1 MGSGSTTQGGQQ
13 TSPHIP
19 PWMAPLLHNTASQWG
34 SAQGNLPD
42 ISQLY
47 NQIPEL
53 QTAQLNSGQT
63 SDIGNIQGIGNQLQQ
78 SGGAWGGQQQAG
90 NQLENFLST
99 NGPSAATQQAEQNFT
114 NFENPV
120 LESQASLSGLG
131 NSGAALEASATGA
144 AQAAV
149 PFLQQDV
156 QNKLSA
162 ANQLGALGGQEFGQ
176 LQGGQQ
182 NALNASTIPQQLQ
195 QTELQNLFNQQNTRQ
210 QFGQQVQF
218 GPESLFGNAI
228 GGGSST
234 SLTTPSKF

>member
-1 MGSGSTTQGGQQ
+1 MGSGSDTTSGQQ
-13 TSPHIP
+13 TSPHVP
-19 PWMAPLLHNTASQWG
+19 PWMAPFLKNTASQWET
-34 SAQGNLPD
+34 AQGNLPD

-63 SDIGNIQGIGNQLQQ
+63 GDIGNIQGTGNQLQA
-78 SGGAWGGQQQAG
+78 SGGAFGGQQQAA
-90 NQLENFLST
+90 NQYNQFLSQT
-99 NGPSAATQQAEQNFT
+99 GPSAATQQAEQNFT

-131 NSGAALEASATGA
+131 NSGAALEASAVGA
-144 AQAAV
+144 EQAAV
-149 PFLQQDV
+149 PFLQQD
-156 QNKLSA
+156 QADKLTA
-162 ANQLGALGGQEFGQ
+162 ANSLSSLGNTEFQQ

-195 QTELQNLFNQQNTRQ
+195 QTEMQNLFNQQNTQQ

-234 SLTTPSKF
+234 SVNTPSKF